1 MQQRPPATN
10 WWREVFVIVD
20 ATPILFP
27 CTIMPDMPTADELEW
42 MLWRVEEGQQEES
55 PAANLI
61 QAIQHYVDKY
71 GQVPNRCEV
80 APEWEDNLIAP
91 SGIAVEISKKV
102 RRDHLLLTFDFSFDA
117 VDGVEKMIGRGKTK
131 NHHQNTG

>member
-1 MQQRPPATN
+1 M
-10 WWREVFVIVD
+10 FIIVD
-20 ATPILFP
+20 ATPILFL
-27 CTIMPDMPTADELEW
+27 CTIMPDMPTANELEW
-42 MLWRVEEGQQEES
+42 MLWRVDEGQREDS

-61 QAIQHYVDKY
+61 RAIQHYVDKY

-91 SGIAVEISKKV
+91 SGIVVEVSKKV
-102 RRDHLLLTFDFSFDA
+102 RRDHLLLTFDFSFDL
-117 VDGVEKMIGRGKTK
+117 VDGVGKMIGRGKTE